1 MGEEDA
7 NESCGEDIKPVC
19 KESTVPTEYIGEFL
33 LFFITSCS
41 YLSSADKHLSRWL
54 AGTLARGS
62 GLLTIYIRQYDTYLL
77 QFK

>member
-33 LFFITSCS
+33 FIFNHILLI
-41 YLSSADKHLSRWL
+41 YHQLINISADGWQVPMHVVPVC
-54 AGTLARGS
+54 
-62 GLLTIYIRQYDTYLL
+62 
-77 QFK
+77 